1 MEVFWGVW
9 INDPIIRPFCS
20 LWLLVCW
27 YRNIKGTWAPW
38 GVFRDS
44 RTFCSLWKKVERNEE
59 RQWPHLIFDRSWELQ
74 EGRNTVVAFGP
85 RDKELKSTPRARI
98 AKRVAATAEVRRI
111 THIRSP
117 MPTWLISIRLHPK
130 LTVVMYLGIAAEHLL
145 CKYFYLVWS
154 LTKSE
159 CFMKFQNQ
167 FRTSFPQES
176 YI

>member
-1 MEVFWGVW
+1 M
-9 INDPIIRPFCS
+9 
-20 LWLLVCW
+20 LLQEHE
-27 YRNIKGTWAPW
+27 TWTLW

-44 RTFCSLWKKVERNEE
+44 RTFCSLWKKLRE
-59 RQWPHLIFDRSWELQ
+59 RQWPHLTFDRSWELQ

-111 THIRSP
+111 THHSITNANMTDFYPTPSQTNGSDVP
-117 MPTWLISIRLHPK
+117 MLCCRTF
-130 LTVVMYLGIAAEHLL
+130 YLL

-167 FRTSFPQES
+167 FRTSFPQERK
-176 YI
+176 YFIWKYFRLAK